1 MARVSVNVAM
11 LSAQHCDRAVMG
23 SMPAASSFISLEHKL
38 CYDSKLLD
46 IKDFVARNSQRGLS
60 ESNFKLGDK
69 NLSSL

>member
-1 MARVSVNVAM
+1 MARVRINAAM
-11 LSAQHCDRAVMG
+11 WSTQSCDLVVMG
-23 SMPAASSFISLEHKL
+23 SMPATSSFISLEHKL
-38 CYDSKLLD
+38 CNDSKLLD